1 MGHLDEKRTALAE
14 VQGKLQALN
23 DDYDMKIIK
32 KKVRYFKVY
41 ILELLDNV
49 TTRSSEKFWALSS
62 VGLLSYWRDSMLSVG
77 TMGFN
82 LRSAHRQSDTRTQLK
97 PI

>member
-49 TTRSSEKFWALSS
+49 TTRSSEKF
-62 VGLLSYWRDSMLSVG
+62 
-77 TMGFN
+77 
-82 LRSAHRQSDTRTQLK
+82 
-97 PI
+97 